1 MAKTVEGMSNA
12 STRAGKRQIR
22 GESTTLRRLWQG
34 NGVRVGDSARQW
46 PPGPDSAATGLN
58 GCGWLAAGQGRKTAG
73 QDVDRLVKCKESKWL
88 SLVSGLAGVPC
99 EAWIF
104 RAMLRGSRL
113 RPGRV
118 RRADGSC
125 GTSVGLES
133 AADAGLHTVFALI
146 LLLRRENSSPRTA
159 AIARC
164 PR

>member
-1 MAKTVEGMSNA
+1 M
-12 STRAGKRQIR
+12 
-22 GESTTLRRLWQG
+22 
-34 NGVRVGDSARQW
+34 
-46 PPGPDSAATGLN
+46 
-58 GCGWLAAGQGRKTAG
+58 
-73 QDVDRLVKCKESKWL
+73 
-88 SLVSGLAGVPC
+88 SGLAGVPC

-146 LLLRRENSSPRTA
+146 LLLRREKLLAKEQPRSRGGRDEA
-159 AIARC
+159 FQNEQ
-164 PR
+164 